1 MSGKSIKVKNK
12 TKSTEK
18 RRGGIII
25 EVAVLFL
32 VGVIVTGILTYV
44 CETYLYNDSVKLQTE
59 ERADDIADE
68 SMLAL
73 TEYPAYMSL
82 VRYWYGNSEDLDI
95 DYDKDFTNGSAT
107 EEKSLLFSSRH
118 PDMQIKYVTDEQ
130 FGKLSVEDRKLYA
143 EITYSWLITRIN
155 QIKRTNGVDFLFC
168 VISEEPF
175 DNQFFLFS
183 GADEGAVRGTSY
195 EEVYPLGNKVTVSES
210 QALAMAEATKNS
222 SHLAD
227 AGSYVD
233 YYKHLFSFDGHSVFI
248 GLTYDL
254 SVILSY
260 VDTQTR
266 AGATLAIINQ
276 IVLSIICLSLMFVF
290 ILLPVKKLQNNIRLY
305 KETKDSEAV
314 IKGLSDIYSKN
325 EIGRLADDT
334 SEMIKEIESHIEKI
348 SAINAEKE
356 RISTELNLA
365 TRIQEAMLPNVFPP
379 FPDRTE
385 IDIFACMDPAREV
398 GGDFYDFFLIDDDHL
413 GLVIADVSGKSIPAA
428 LLMMISKI
436 LVKNYA
442 MTGMSPA
449 KVLEAVNK
457 QICANNKAEMF
468 VTVWLGILEISKG
481 KLTAANAG
489 HEYPVVK
496 FPDGGFELYKD
507 KHGFV
512 IGGMDGVVYK
522 EYEIDLEAG
531 SVIFVYT
538 DGVPEATDADG
549 NMFGTDNMLSALN
562 GCPDTSSDALIKS
575 VREAVDS
582 FVLDA
587 EQFDDLTMLCIKYKG
602 KAE

>member
-95 DYDKDFTNGSAT
+95 DYDKDFTSGSAT

-468 VTVWLGILEISKG
+468 VTVWLGILEISTG
-481 KLTAANAG
+481 KLNAANAG

-512 IGGMDGVVYK
+512 IGGMEGVVYK

-549 NMFGTDNMLSALN
+549 NMFGTDKMLSALN
-562 GCPDTSSDALIKS
+562 GCPDTTPDALIKS

-602 KAE
+602 KTE

>member
-1 MSGKSIKVKNK
+1 MKNK

-95 DYDKDFTNGSAT
+95 DYDKDFTSGSAT

-130 FGKLSVEDRKLYA
+130 FGKLSGEDKKLYA

-468 VTVWLGILEISKG
+468 VTVWLGILEISTG

-496 FPDGGFELYKD
+496 LPDGGFELYKD

-522 EYEIDLEAG
+522 EYESDLEAG

-562 GCPDTSSDALIKS
+562 GCPDTTPDALIKS

-602 KAE
+602 KTE